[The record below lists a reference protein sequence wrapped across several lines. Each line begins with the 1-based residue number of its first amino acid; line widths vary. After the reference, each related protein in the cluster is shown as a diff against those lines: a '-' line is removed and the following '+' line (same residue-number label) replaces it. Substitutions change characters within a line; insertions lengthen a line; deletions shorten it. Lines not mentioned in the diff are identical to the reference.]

1 MLTQAHK
8 RAAGRTM
15 AQAVKSPASYR
26 GEPVLIHVGFV
37 AKEWQWD

>member
-1 MLTQAHK
+1 LAQAHK
-8 RAAGRTM
+8 RAAGRIM

-26 GEPVLIHVGFV
+26 REQFLIHVGFV

>member
-1 MLTQAHK
+1 LIQAHK
-8 RAAGRTM
+8 RAVCRVM

-26 GEPVLIHVGFV
+26 GEQVLIHVGFV